1 MCYYKTDLHPSDLA
15 LIASTPI
22 PSIQS
27 WVCLLFP
34 TGTVELPCVM
44 TLPTWLTPSISENF
58 QNTKI
63 FQVQLEKLWLIN
75 SM

>member
-1 MCYYKTDLHPSDLA
+1 MCYYKINLQPSDLA
-15 LIASTPI
+15 LIAPTPI

-34 TGTVELPCVM
+34 TGTVEPPRAM
-44 TLPTWLTPSISENF
+44 TLPVWLTPPISENF

-63 FQVQLEKLWLIN
+63 FQVQLEKL
-75 SM
+75 

>member
-44 TLPTWLTPSISENF
+44 TLPT
-58 QNTKI
+58 
-63 FQVQLEKLWLIN
+63 
-75 SM
+75 